1 MGWINRTKLERLR
14 RISGGLAAR
23 KAVDDAIARSLVI
36 QPGEWIEIGHVAVRT
51 RSVLTAGR
59 IAAQVKT
66 TRQVG
71 TIDGVEFMDLGIF
84 RNVLESQHAAA
95 ELLRK
100 QLMQER
106 RVGQ

>member
-1 MGWINRTKLERLR
+1 MTNRQRIERFLQR
-14 RISGGLAAR
+14 GLAAQ
-23 KAVDDAIARSLVI
+23 KAVDEAIAASLVI
-36 QPGEWIEIGHVAVRT
+36 KPGEWIEIGHVAVRAT
-51 RSVLTAGR
+51 SLLTASR

-100 QLMQER
+100 QMLAEQR
-106 RVGQ
+106 AGR